1 MMIRIIKQI
10 VCYFMNHDWG
20 EDVLIYA
27 LWQNRPPYNALE
39 ETYRNTCKYC
49 GKTKT
54 HSLP

>member
-1 MMIRIIKQI
+1 MIKTIKQ
-10 VCYFMNHDWG
+10 VMCYFMEHDWG